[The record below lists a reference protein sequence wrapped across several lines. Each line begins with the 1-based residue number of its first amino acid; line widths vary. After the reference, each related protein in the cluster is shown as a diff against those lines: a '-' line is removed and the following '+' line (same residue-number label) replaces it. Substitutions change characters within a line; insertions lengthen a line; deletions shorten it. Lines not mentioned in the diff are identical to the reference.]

1 MRRIMVTGYLYIEE
15 HEYDDGPHGP
25 LTGAAWVDAMRYP
38 IHGLEDVT
46 FVEDIA
52 SKEASK

>member
-1 MRRIMVTGYLYIEE
+1 MRKVMVTGYLYIEE

-25 LTGAAWVDAMRYP
+25 LTGAAWVDHMRVP
-38 IHGLEDVT
+38 LSALHDVT
-46 FVEDIA
+46 FVEDVA